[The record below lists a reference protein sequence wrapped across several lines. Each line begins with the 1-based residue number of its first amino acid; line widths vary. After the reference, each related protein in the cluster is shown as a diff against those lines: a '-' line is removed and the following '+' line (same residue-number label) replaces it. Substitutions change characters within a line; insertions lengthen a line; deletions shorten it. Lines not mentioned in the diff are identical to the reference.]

1 MGSYFLADR
10 MTPLSFRFSIDRG
23 GTFTD
28 VYAEVPGEPGFQV
41 VKLLSED
48 PQNYPDA
55 PREGIRRILES
66 VTGQSFPKASFSAEN
81 IEWIRMGTTV
91 ATNALLERKG
101 ARTLLITTKGFRDLL
116 QIGNQSRP
124 KIFDLEIRKLDLLYE
139 KVIEVDERVRIFK
152 DSWDR
157 KLVSEDRDQVS
168 GFDIVEGT
176 TGEKFEVLAK
186 PDLDTVHQQLAAVF
200 KQGVRAVAV
209 VFLHAYAFP
218 EHELQ
223 IGEIA
228 REIGFEQISL
238 SHQVMPMVKMVARG
252 DTTTVDAYLT
262 PHIRNYLSSFRSGF
276 SDNLENSQLLFMQS
290 DGGLIDSG
298 NFKGS
303 NAILSGPAGGVVG
316 YAMTTSIS
324 KQKTEIKNSSQAPA
338 STGKQL
344 PVIGFDMGGTSTDVS
359 RYGDD
364 YELVHETETAGVRIQ
379 APQMHIKTV
388 AAGGGSRLFFRNGL
402 FEVGPESAGAH
413 PGPVCYRKGGHLA
426 VTDANLVLGRLH
438 PKYFPKI
445 FGPNENEALD
455 VEASRAVFEK
465 LTAEINDYSKKRQL
479 PAEMTLEEVALGFLR
494 VANEVMVRPIREI
507 SVMRGYD
514 IKEHALACFGGAGGQ
529 HACAIAREL
538 GISKIFIHRFAG
550 ILSAYGMGLADI
562 VVEKQEP
569 SAQAL
574 PESKQNNALKNLLIN
589 LDTLAQ
595 DAKKE
600 LINQGHKAE
609 QIEIKP
615 YLNLRYQ
622 GTDTALMIPEPE
634 SMLKYEL
641 GITNCG
647 LGIFESSPELQ
658 SNVEQLPDYADAF
671 RETYRREFG
680 FDLTGREIIVDDL
693 RVRAVAKSPGLQK
706 FPLAQKSK
714 TPKVEGQTRCYF
726 MAESSDVCGW
736 HETPIYHLEKLG
748 AGQRLQGP
756 AIVIE
761 DTSTILVEPG
771 CYAKITELG
780 DVVLTVETKTYR
792 EIGTQADPVQ
802 ISIFGNLFMSIAEQ
816 MGRTLQRTAISTNIK
831 ERLDFSCAIFDE
843 TGGLVANA
851 PHQPVH
857 LGAMSEAVRQQ
868 VKLQGKNLRE
878 GDVLLTN
885 HPIAGGSHLP
895 DITIITPVWAEKS
908 SAKKEK
914 PIFYIASRGHHADIG
929 GISPGSMPPFSRKLE
944 EEGACIKTFKLV
956 EKGIFNEDGITDLLQ
971 APSKIKRD
979 PGETEI
985 SGTRLLS
992 DNLSDLK
999 AQVAANQRGID
1010 LLLEMVQYYSLEVV
1024 QAYMH
1029 HIQTNAEEA
1038 VRKMLKNL
1046 SESKGLAEPEVP
1058 VQRYTAE
1065 AKDYLDDGSEIVLH
1079 LTIDRRIGS
1088 AIFDFSG
1095 TGPELWGNLNA
1106 PRAVTNSAILYCLRC
1121 LIGQEIPL
1129 NQGCLNPIEV
1139 IIEEGSLLAPSENAA
1154 VVGGNVLTSQRIT
1167 DVILKAFRAC
1177 AASQGCMN
1185 NFTFGNENF
1194 GYYETIGG
1202 GAGAGPDWHGQSG
1215 VHTHMTNTRITDP
1228 EILERRY
1235 PVMLREF
1242 SIRKNSGGSGKFR
1255 GGDGLVREV
1264 EFLEPLN
1271 TAILSER
1278 RVHQPYGL
1286 SGGKSGKSGLNL
1298 FIRKD
1303 GTMLHLGGKNEI
1315 RAEPGERIRI
1325 ETPGGGG
1332 YGKVNS

>member
-1 MGSYFLADR
+1 MVSS
-10 MTPLSFRFSIDRG
+10 SFRFSIDRG

-28 VYAEVPGEPGFQV
+28 VYAEVPGESGFRV

-55 PREGIRRILES
+55 PREGIRRILEA
-66 VTGQSFPKASFSAEN
+66 VTGETFPKESFNADK

-101 ARTLLITTKGFRDLL
+101 AKTTLVTTKGFRDLL

-124 KIFDLEIRKLDLLYE
+124 KIFDLEISKLDLLYDE
-139 KVIEVDERVRIFK
+139 VVEVDERVRIV
-152 DSWDR
+152 R
-157 KLVSEDRDQVS
+157 EDEKSSHNS
-168 GFDIVEGT
+168 GLEIVEGT
-176 TGEKFEVLAK
+176 TGEKFAVLAK
-186 PDLDTVHQQLAAVF
+186 PDLAVVRQELNAVF
-200 KQGVRAVAV
+200 EKGIRAVAV

-218 EHELQ
+218 EHERQ
-223 IGEIA
+223 IGVIA

-238 SHQVMPMVKMVARG
+238 SHEVMPMVKMVARG

-262 PHIRNYLSSFRSGF
+262 PHIRNYLQSFRSGF
-276 SDNLENSQLLFMQS
+276 SDNLEKTQLLFMQS
-290 DGGLIDSG
+290 DGGLADSEK
-298 NFKGS
+298 FKGS

-316 YAMTTSIS
+316 YAVTTDLG
-324 KQKTEIKNSSQAPA
+324 Q
-338 STGKQL
+338 

-413 PGPVCYRKGGHLA
+413 PGPVCYRKEGYLA

-438 PKYFPKI
+438 PQYFPKI

-455 VEASRAVFEK
+455 LDASRNAFEK
-465 LTAEINDYSKKRQL
+465 ITAEINEYSKEREL
-479 PAEMTLEEVALGFLR
+479 TEMSLEEVALGFLR

-507 SVMRGYD
+507 SVMRGFD

-529 HACAIAREL
+529 HACSIAREL
-538 GISKIFIHRFAG
+538 GISKIFIHRFSG

-569 SAQAL
+569 SAHVL
-574 PESKQNNALKNLLIN
+574 PENKENDIFKNLLKNLEKLSSDAKTE
-589 LDTLAQ
+589 LLAQ
-595 DAKKE
+595 
-600 LINQGHKAE
+600 GYKAE
-609 QIEIKP
+609 QIEIKR

-622 GTDTALMIPEPE
+622 GTDTALMISEPDE
-634 SMLKYEL
+634 VSNYDTGNTNCEL
-641 GITNCG
+641 GIS
-647 LGIFESSPELQ
+647 ESSSELQ
-658 SNVEQLPDYADAF
+658 KNTTKFPDYVSAF
-671 RETYRREFG
+671 RQTYLREFG

-706 FPLAQKSK
+706 YPLAKK
-714 TPKVEGQTRCYF
+714 DGTPGAVEQTKCYF
-726 MAESSDVCGW
+726 MSESSGCGAW
-736 HETPIYHLEKLG
+736 QETPIYRLENLG
-748 AGQRLQGP
+748 AGQQLRGP
-756 AIVIE
+756 VIVMQN
-761 DTSTILVEPG
+761 TSTILVEPG
-771 CYAKITELG
+771 CSAEITEYG
-780 DVVLTVETKTYR
+780 DVVLSVETRTFR

-802 ISIFGNLFMSIAEQ
+802 VSIFGNLFMSIAEQ

-831 ERLDFSCAIFDE
+831 ERHDFSCAIFDE

-868 VKLQGKNLRE
+868 VKLQGKTLKV

-895 DITIITPVWAEKS
+895 DITVVTPVWQNGEA
-908 SAKKEK
+908 
-914 PIFYIASRGHHADIG
+914 IFYIASRGHHADIG
-929 GISPGSMPPFSRKLE
+929 GISPGSMPPFSRTLK

-956 EKGIFNEDGITDLLQ
+956 ENGIFNEAGITELLL
-971 APSKIKRD
+971 APGKITRK
-979 PGETEI
+979 PGEPAI

-999 AQVAANQRGID
+999 AQVAANQRGVD
-1010 LLLEMVQYYSLEVV
+1010 LLLEMVEHYSLEVV

-1038 VRKMLKNL
+1038 VRSMLKAL
-1046 SESKGLAEPEVP
+1046 SVREGLAEVDT
-1058 VQRYTAE
+1058 VKAN
-1065 AKDYLDDGSEIVLH
+1065 DFLDDGSEIVLL
-1079 LTIDRRIGS
+1079 LTIDHREGS
-1088 AIFDFSG
+1088 AIFDFTG

-1106 PRAVTNSAILYCLRC
+1106 PRAVTHSAILYSLRC
-1121 LIGQEIPL
+1121 LIDQEIPL
-1129 NQGCLNPIEV
+1129 NQGCLNPIQV
-1139 IIEEGSLLAPSENAA
+1139 IIEDGSLLAPSENAA

-1194 GYYETIGG
+1194 GYYETMGG
-1202 GAGAGPDWHGQSG
+1202 GAGAGPHWHGQSG

-1242 SIRKNSGGSGKFR
+1242 SVRKNSGGSGKFI

-1271 TAILSER
+1271 AAILSER

-1286 SGGKSGKSGLNL
+1286 NSGEPGKSGLNL
-1298 FIRKD
+1298 FFRND
-1303 GTMLHLGGKNEI
+1303 GTILFLGGKNEI
-1315 RAEPGERIRI
+1315 QAETGDRIRI

-1332 YGKVNS
+1332 YGKLDSF

>member
-1 MGSYFLADR
+1 MASS
-10 MTPLSFRFSIDRG
+10 SFRFSIDRG

-28 VYAEVPGEPGFQV
+28 VYAEVPGESGFRV

-55 PREGIRRILES
+55 PREGMRRILEA
-66 VTGQSFPKASFSAEN
+66 VTGETFPKESFNADK

-101 ARTLLITTKGFRDLL
+101 AKTTLVTTKGFRDLL

-124 KIFDLEIRKLDLLYE
+124 KIFDLEISKLDLLYE
-139 KVIEVDERVRIFK
+139 EVVEVDERVRIV
-152 DSWDR
+152 R
-157 KLVSEDRDQVS
+157 EDEKSSHNS
-168 GFDIVEGT
+168 GLEIVEGT
-176 TGEKFEVLAK
+176 TGEKFAVLAK
-186 PDLDTVHQQLAAVF
+186 PDLAVVRQELNAVF
-200 KQGVRAVAV
+200 EKGIRAVAV

-218 EHELQ
+218 EHERQ
-223 IGEIA
+223 IGVIA

-238 SHQVMPMVKMVARG
+238 SHEVMPMVKMVARG

-262 PHIRNYLSSFRSGF
+262 PHIRNYLQSFRSGF
-276 SDNLENSQLLFMQS
+276 SDNLKKTQLLFMQS
-290 DGGLIDSG
+290 DGGLTDSG
-298 NFKGS
+298 KFKGS

-316 YAMTTSIS
+316 YAVTTDLG
-324 KQKTEIKNSSQAPA
+324 Q
-338 STGKQL
+338 

-413 PGPVCYRKGGHLA
+413 PGPVCYRKEGYLA

-438 PKYFPKI
+438 PQYFPKI

-455 VEASRAVFEK
+455 LDASRNAFEK
-465 LTAEINDYSKKRQL
+465 ITAEINEYSKEREL
-479 PAEMTLEEVALGFLR
+479 PEMSLEEVALGFLR

-507 SVMRGYD
+507 SVMRGFD

-529 HACAIAREL
+529 HACSIAREL
-538 GISKIFIHRFAG
+538 GISKIFIHRFSG

-569 SAQAL
+569 SAHVL
-574 PESKQNNALKNLLIN
+574 PENKENDVFKNLLKNLKKLSSDAKTE
-589 LDTLAQ
+589 LLAQ
-595 DAKKE
+595 
-600 LINQGHKAE
+600 GYKAE
-609 QIEIKP
+609 QIEIKR

-622 GTDTALMIPEPE
+622 GTDTALMISEPDE
-634 SMLKYEL
+634 VLNYDTGNTNCEL
-641 GITNCG
+641 GIS
-647 LGIFESSPELQ
+647 ESSSELQ
-658 SNVEQLPDYADAF
+658 KNTTKFPDYVSAF
-671 RETYRREFG
+671 RQTYLREFG

-706 FPLAQKSK
+706 YPLAKK
-714 TPKVEGQTRCYF
+714 DGTPGALEQTKCYF
-726 MAESSDVCGW
+726 MSESSGCGAW
-736 HETPIYHLEKLG
+736 QETPIYRLENLG
-748 AGQRLQGP
+748 AGQQLRGP
-756 AIVIE
+756 VIVMQN
-761 DTSTILVEPG
+761 TSTILVEPG
-771 CYAKITELG
+771 CSAEITEYG
-780 DVVLTVETKTYR
+780 DVVLSVETRTFR

-802 ISIFGNLFMSIAEQ
+802 VSIFGNLFMSIAEQ

-831 ERLDFSCAIFDE
+831 ERHDFSCAIFDE

-868 VKLQGKNLRE
+868 VKLQGKTLKV

-895 DITIITPVWAEKS
+895 DITVVTPVWQNGEA
-908 SAKKEK
+908 
-914 PIFYIASRGHHADIG
+914 IFYIASRGHHADIG
-929 GISPGSMPPFSRKLE
+929 GISPGSMPPFSRTLK

-956 EKGIFNEDGITDLLQ
+956 ENGIFNEAGITELLL
-971 APSKIKRD
+971 APGKIIRK
-979 PGETEI
+979 PGEPAI

-999 AQVAANQRGID
+999 AQVAANQRGVD
-1010 LLLEMVQYYSLEVV
+1010 LLLEMVEHYSLEVV

-1038 VRKMLKNL
+1038 VRSMLKAL
-1046 SESKGLAEPEVP
+1046 SVREGLAEVDT
-1058 VQRYTAE
+1058 VKAN
-1065 AKDYLDDGSEIVLH
+1065 DFLDDGSEIVLL
-1079 LTIDRRIGS
+1079 LTIDHREGS

-1095 TGPELWGNLNA
+1095 TGPEIWGNLNA
-1106 PRAVTNSAILYCLRC
+1106 PRAVTHSAILYSLRC
-1121 LIGQEIPL
+1121 LIDQEIPL
-1129 NQGCLNPIEV
+1129 NQGCLNPIQV
-1139 IIEEGSLLAPSENAA
+1139 IIEDGSLLAPSENAA

-1194 GYYETIGG
+1194 GYYETMGG
-1202 GAGAGPDWHGQSG
+1202 GAGAGPHWHGQSG

-1242 SIRKNSGGSGKFR
+1242 SVRKNSGGSGKFI

-1271 TAILSER
+1271 AAILSER

-1286 SGGKSGKSGLNL
+1286 NSGEPGKSGLNL
-1298 FIRKD
+1298 FFRND
-1303 GTMLHLGGKNEI
+1303 GTILFLGGKNEI
-1315 RAEPGERIRI
+1315 HAETGDRIRI

-1332 YGKVNS
+1332 YGKLDSF

>member
-1 MGSYFLADR
+1 MASS
-10 MTPLSFRFSIDRG
+10 SFRFSIDRG

-28 VYAEVPGEPGFQV
+28 VYAEVPGESGFRV

-55 PREGIRRILES
+55 PREGMRRILEA
-66 VTGQSFPKASFSAEN
+66 VTGETFPKESFNADK

-101 ARTLLITTKGFRDLL
+101 AKTTLVTTKGFRDLL

-124 KIFDLEIRKLDLLYE
+124 KIFDLEISKLDLLYE
-139 KVIEVDERVRIFK
+139 EVVEVDERVRIV
-152 DSWDR
+152 R
-157 KLVSEDRDQVS
+157 EDEKSSHNS
-168 GFDIVEGT
+168 GLEIVEGT
-176 TGEKFEVLAK
+176 TGEKFAVLAK
-186 PDLDTVHQQLAAVF
+186 PDLAVVRQELNAVF
-200 KQGVRAVAV
+200 EKGIRAVAV

-218 EHELQ
+218 EHERQ
-223 IGEIA
+223 IGVIA

-238 SHQVMPMVKMVARG
+238 SHEVMPMVKMVARG

-262 PHIRNYLSSFRSGF
+262 PHIRNYLQSFRSGF
-276 SDNLENSQLLFMQS
+276 SDNLEKTQLLFMQS
-290 DGGLIDSG
+290 DGGLTDSG
-298 NFKGS
+298 KFKGS

-316 YAMTTSIS
+316 YAVTTDLG
-324 KQKTEIKNSSQAPA
+324 Q
-338 STGKQL
+338 

-413 PGPVCYRKGGHLA
+413 PGPVCYRKEGYLA

-438 PKYFPKI
+438 PQYFPKI

-455 VEASRAVFEK
+455 LDASRNAFEK
-465 LTAEINDYSKKRQL
+465 ITAEINEYSKEREL
-479 PAEMTLEEVALGFLR
+479 PEMSLEEVALGFLR

-507 SVMRGYD
+507 SVMRGFD

-529 HACAIAREL
+529 HACSIAREL
-538 GISKIFIHRFAG
+538 GISKIFIHRFSG

-569 SAQAL
+569 SAHVL
-574 PESKQNNALKNLLIN
+574 PENKENDVFKNLLKNLEKLSSDAKTE
-589 LDTLAQ
+589 LLAQ
-595 DAKKE
+595 
-600 LINQGHKAE
+600 GYKAE
-609 QIEIKP
+609 QIEIKR

-622 GTDTALMIPEPE
+622 GTDTALMISEPDE
-634 SMLKYEL
+634 VSNYDTGNTNCEL
-641 GITNCG
+641 GIS
-647 LGIFESSPELQ
+647 ESSSELQ
-658 SNVEQLPDYADAF
+658 KNTTKFPDYVSAF
-671 RETYRREFG
+671 RQTYLREFG

-706 FPLAQKSK
+706 YPLAKK
-714 TPKVEGQTRCYF
+714 DGTPGALEQTKCYF
-726 MAESSDVCGW
+726 MSESSGCGAW
-736 HETPIYHLEKLG
+736 QETPIYRLENLG
-748 AGQRLQGP
+748 AGQQLRGP
-756 AIVIE
+756 VIVMQN
-761 DTSTILVEPG
+761 TSTILVEPG
-771 CYAKITELG
+771 CSAEITEYG
-780 DVVLTVETKTYR
+780 DVVLSVETRTFR

-802 ISIFGNLFMSIAEQ
+802 VSIFGNLFMSIAEQ

-831 ERLDFSCAIFDE
+831 ERHDFSCAIFDE

-868 VKLQGKNLRE
+868 VKLQGKTLKV

-895 DITIITPVWAEKS
+895 DITVVTPVWQNGEA
-908 SAKKEK
+908 
-914 PIFYIASRGHHADIG
+914 IFYIASRGHHADIG
-929 GISPGSMPPFSRKLE
+929 GISPGSMPPFSRTLK

-956 EKGIFNEDGITDLLQ
+956 ENGIFNEAGITELLL
-971 APSKIKRD
+971 APGKITRK
-979 PGETEI
+979 PGEPAI

-999 AQVAANQRGID
+999 AQVAANQRGVD
-1010 LLLEMVQYYSLEVV
+1010 LLLEMVEHYSLEVV

-1038 VRKMLKNL
+1038 VRSMLKAL
-1046 SESKGLAEPEVP
+1046 SVREGLAEVDT
-1058 VQRYTAE
+1058 VKAN
-1065 AKDYLDDGSEIVLH
+1065 DFLDDGSEIVLL
-1079 LTIDRRIGS
+1079 LTIDHREGS

-1095 TGPELWGNLNA
+1095 TGPEIWGNLNA
-1106 PRAVTNSAILYCLRC
+1106 PRAVTHSAILYSLRC
-1121 LIGQEIPL
+1121 LIDQEIPL
-1129 NQGCLNPIEV
+1129 NQGCLNPIQV
-1139 IIEEGSLLAPSENAA
+1139 IIEDGSLLAPSENAA

-1194 GYYETIGG
+1194 GYYETMGG
-1202 GAGAGPDWHGQSG
+1202 GAGAGPHWHGQSG

-1242 SIRKNSGGSGKFR
+1242 SVRKNSGGSGKFI

-1271 TAILSER
+1271 AAILSER

-1286 SGGKSGKSGLNL
+1286 NCGEPGKSGLNL
-1298 FIRKD
+1298 FFRND
-1303 GTMLHLGGKNEI
+1303 GTILFLGGKNEI
-1315 RAEPGERIRI
+1315 HAETGDRIRI

-1332 YGKVNS
+1332 YGKLDSF

>member
-1 MGSYFLADR
+1 MVSS
-10 MTPLSFRFSIDRG
+10 SFRFSIDRG

-28 VYAEVPGEPGFQV
+28 VYAEVPGESGFRV

-55 PREGIRRILES
+55 PREGIRRILEA
-66 VTGQSFPKASFSAEN
+66 VTGETFPKESFNADK

-101 ARTLLITTKGFRDLL
+101 AKTTLVTTKGFRDLL

-124 KIFDLEIRKLDLLYE
+124 KIFDLEISKLDLLYE
-139 KVIEVDERVRIFK
+139 EVVEVDERVRIVREDEK
-152 DSWDR
+152 SSHDSG
-157 KLVSEDRDQVS
+157 LE
-168 GFDIVEGT
+168 ILEGT
-176 TGEKFEVLAK
+176 TGEKFAVLAK
-186 PDLDTVHQQLAAVF
+186 PDLAVVRQELNAVF
-200 KQGVRAVAV
+200 EKGIRAVAV

-218 EHELQ
+218 EHERQ
-223 IGEIA
+223 IGVIA

-238 SHQVMPMVKMVARG
+238 SHEVMPMVKMVARG

-262 PHIRNYLSSFRSGF
+262 PHIRNYLQSFRSGF
-276 SDNLENSQLLFMQS
+276 SDNLEKTQLLFMQS
-290 DGGLIDSG
+290 DGGLTDSG
-298 NFKGS
+298 KFKGS

-316 YAMTTSIS
+316 YAVTTDLG
-324 KQKTEIKNSSQAPA
+324 Q
-338 STGKQL
+338 

-413 PGPVCYRKGGHLA
+413 PGPVCYRKEGYLA

-438 PKYFPKI
+438 PQYFPKI

-455 VEASRAVFEK
+455 LDASRNAFEK
-465 LTAEINDYSKKRQL
+465 ITAEINEYSKEREL
-479 PAEMTLEEVALGFLR
+479 PEMSLEEVALGFLR

-507 SVMRGYD
+507 SVMRGFD

-529 HACAIAREL
+529 HACSIAREL
-538 GISKIFIHRFAG
+538 GISKIFIHRFSG

-569 SAQAL
+569 SALVL
-574 PESKQNNALKNLLIN
+574 PENKENDVFKNLLKNLEKLSSDAKTE
-589 LDTLAQ
+589 LLAQ
-595 DAKKE
+595 
-600 LINQGHKAE
+600 GYKAE
-609 QIEIKP
+609 QIEIKR

-622 GTDTALMIPEPE
+622 GTDTALMISEPDKV
-634 SMLKYEL
+634 SNYDTGNTNCEL
-641 GITNCG
+641 GIS
-647 LGIFESSPELQ
+647 ESSSELQ
-658 SNVEQLPDYADAF
+658 KNTAKFPDYVSAF
-671 RETYRREFG
+671 RQTYLREFG

-706 FPLAQKSK
+706 YPLAKK
-714 TPKVEGQTRCYF
+714 DGTPGAVEQTKCYF
-726 MAESSDVCGW
+726 MSESSGCGAW
-736 HETPIYHLEKLG
+736 QETPIYRLENLG
-748 AGQRLQGP
+748 AGQQLRGP
-756 AIVIE
+756 VIVMQN
-761 DTSTILVEPG
+761 TSTILVEPG
-771 CYAKITELG
+771 CSAEVTEYG
-780 DVVLTVETKTYR
+780 DVVLSVETRTFR

-802 ISIFGNLFMSIAEQ
+802 VSIFGNLFMSIAEQ

-831 ERLDFSCAIFDE
+831 ERHDFSCAIFDE

-868 VKLQGKNLRE
+868 VKLQGETLKV

-895 DITIITPVWAEKS
+895 DITVVTPVWQNGEA
-908 SAKKEK
+908 
-914 PIFYIASRGHHADIG
+914 IFYIASRGHHADIG
-929 GISPGSMPPFSRKLE
+929 GISPGSMPPFSRTLK

-956 EKGIFNEDGITDLLQ
+956 ENGIFNEAGITELLL
-971 APSKIKRD
+971 APGKITRK
-979 PGETEI
+979 PGEPAI

-999 AQVAANQRGID
+999 AQVAANQRGVD
-1010 LLLEMVQYYSLEVV
+1010 LLLEMVEHYSLEVV

-1038 VRKMLKNL
+1038 VRSMLKAL
-1046 SESKGLAEPEVP
+1046 SVREGLAEVDT
-1058 VQRYTAE
+1058 VKAN
-1065 AKDYLDDGSEIVLH
+1065 DFLDDGSEIVLL
-1079 LTIDRRIGS
+1079 LTIDHRDGS

-1095 TGPELWGNLNA
+1095 TGPEIWGNLNA
-1106 PRAVTNSAILYCLRC
+1106 PRAVTHSAILYSLRC
-1121 LIGQEIPL
+1121 LIDQEIPL
-1129 NQGCLNPIEV
+1129 NQGCLNPIQV
-1139 IIEEGSLLAPSENAA
+1139 IIEDGSLLAPSENAA

-1194 GYYETIGG
+1194 GYYETMGG
-1202 GAGAGPDWHGQSG
+1202 GAGAGPHWHGQSG

-1242 SIRKNSGGSGKFR
+1242 SVRKNSGGSGKFI

-1264 EFLEPLN
+1264 EFLEELN
-1271 TAILSER
+1271 AAILSER
-1278 RVHQPYGL
+1278 RVHQPYGQN
-1286 SGGKSGKSGLNL
+1286 GGEPGKSGLNL
-1298 FIRKD
+1298 FFRKD
-1303 GTMLHLGGKNEI
+1303 GTILFLGGKNEI
-1315 RAEPGERIRI
+1315 HAETGDRIRI

-1332 YGKVNS
+1332 YGRPDSF

>member
-1 MGSYFLADR
+1 MVS
-10 MTPLSFRFSIDRG
+10 TSFRFSIDRG

-28 VYAEVPGEPGFQV
+28 VYAEVPGESGFRV

-55 PREGIRRILES
+55 PREGIRRILEE
-66 VTGQSFPKASFSAEN
+66 VTGKTFPKESFNADK

-101 ARTLLITTKGFRDLL
+101 AKTTLVTTKGFRDLL

-124 KIFDLEIRKLDLLYE
+124 KIFDLEISKLDLLYE
-139 KVIEVDERVRIFK
+139 EVVEVDERVRFVREDEK
-152 DSWDR
+152 SSHDSG
-157 KLVSEDRDQVS
+157 LE
-168 GFDIVEGT
+168 IVEGT
-176 TGEKFEVLAK
+176 TGEKFAVLAK
-186 PDLDTVHQQLAAVF
+186 PDLAVVRQELNAVF
-200 KQGVRAVAV
+200 EKGIRAVAV

-218 EHELQ
+218 EHERQ
-223 IGEIA
+223 IGVIA

-238 SHQVMPMVKMVARG
+238 SHEVMPMVKMVARG

-262 PHIRNYLSSFRSGF
+262 PHIRNYLQSFRSGF
-276 SDNLENSQLLFMQS
+276 SDNLEKTQLLFMQS
-290 DGGLIDSG
+290 DGGLTDSG
-298 NFKGS
+298 KFKGS

-316 YAMTTSIS
+316 YAVTTDLG
-324 KQKTEIKNSSQAPA
+324 Q
-338 STGKQL
+338 

-413 PGPVCYRKGGHLA
+413 PGPVCYRKEGYLA

-438 PKYFPKI
+438 PQYFPKI

-455 VEASRAVFEK
+455 LDASRNAFEK
-465 LTAEINDYSKKRQL
+465 ITAEINEYSKEREL
-479 PAEMTLEEVALGFLR
+479 PEMSLEEVALGFLR

-507 SVMRGYD
+507 SVMRGFD

-529 HACAIAREL
+529 HACSIAREL
-538 GISKIFIHRFAG
+538 GISKIFIHRFSG

-569 SAQAL
+569 SAHVL
-574 PESKQNNALKNLLIN
+574 PENKENDVFKNLLKNLEKLSSDAKTE
-589 LDTLAQ
+589 LLAQ
-595 DAKKE
+595 
-600 LINQGHKAE
+600 GYKAE
-609 QIEIKP
+609 QIEIKR

-622 GTDTALMIPEPE
+622 GTDTALMISEPDE
-634 SMLKYEL
+634 VSNYDTGNTNCEL
-641 GITNCG
+641 GIS
-647 LGIFESSPELQ
+647 ESSSELQ
-658 SNVEQLPDYADAF
+658 KNTTKFPDYVSAF
-671 RETYRREFG
+671 RQTYLREFG

-706 FPLAQKSK
+706 YPLAKK
-714 TPKVEGQTRCYF
+714 DVTPGAVEQTKCYF
-726 MAESSDVCGW
+726 MSESSGCGAW
-736 HETPIYHLEKLG
+736 QETPIYRLENLG
-748 AGQRLQGP
+748 AGQQLRGP
-756 AIVIE
+756 VIVMQN
-761 DTSTILVEPG
+761 TSTILVEPG
-771 CYAKITELG
+771 CSAEITEYG
-780 DVVLTVETKTYR
+780 DVVLSVETRTFR

-802 ISIFGNLFMSIAEQ
+802 VSIFGNLFMSIAEQ

-831 ERLDFSCAIFDE
+831 ERHDFSCAIFDE

-868 VKLQGKNLRE
+868 VKLQGRTLKV

-895 DITIITPVWAEKS
+895 DITVVTPVWQNGEA
-908 SAKKEK
+908 
-914 PIFYIASRGHHADIG
+914 IFYIASRGHHADIG
-929 GISPGSMPPFSRKLE
+929 GISPGSMPPFSRTLK

-956 EKGIFNEDGITDLLQ
+956 ENGIFNEAGITELLL
-971 APSKIKRD
+971 APGKITRK
-979 PGETEI
+979 PGESAI

-999 AQVAANQRGID
+999 AQVAANQRGVD
-1010 LLLEMVQYYSLEVV
+1010 LLLEMVEHYSLEVV

-1038 VRKMLKNL
+1038 VGSMLKAL
-1046 SESKGLAEPEVP
+1046 SVREGLAEVDT
-1058 VQRYTAE
+1058 VKAN
-1065 AKDYLDDGSEIVLH
+1065 DFLDDGSEIVLL
-1079 LTIDRRIGS
+1079 LTIDHRDGS

-1095 TGPELWGNLNA
+1095 TGPEIWGNLNA
-1106 PRAVTNSAILYCLRC
+1106 PRAVTHSAILYSLRC
-1121 LIGQEIPL
+1121 LIDQEIPL
-1129 NQGCLNPIEV
+1129 NQGCLNPIQV
-1139 IIEEGSLLAPSENAA
+1139 IIEDGSLLAPSENAA

-1194 GYYETIGG
+1194 GYYETMGG
-1202 GAGAGPDWHGQSG
+1202 GAGAGPHWHGQSG

-1242 SIRKNSGGSGKFR
+1242 SVRKNSGGSGKFI

-1271 TAILSER
+1271 AAILSER
-1278 RVHQPYGL
+1278 RVHKPYGL
-1286 SGGKSGKSGLNL
+1286 NGGEPGKSGLNL
-1298 FIRKD
+1298 FFRKD
-1303 GTMLHLGGKNEI
+1303 GTILFLGGKNEI
-1315 RAEPGERIRI
+1315 HAETGDRIRI

-1332 YGKVNS
+1332 YGRLDSF

>member
-1 MGSYFLADR
+1 MVSS
-10 MTPLSFRFSIDRG
+10 SFRFSIDRG

-28 VYAEVPGEPGFQV
+28 VYAEVPGESGFRV

-55 PREGIRRILES
+55 PREGMRRILEA
-66 VTGQSFPKASFSAEN
+66 VTGETFPKESFNADK

-101 ARTLLITTKGFRDLL
+101 AKTTLVTTKGFRDLL

-124 KIFDLEIRKLDLLYE
+124 KIFDLEISKLDLLYE
-139 KVIEVDERVRIFK
+139 EVVEVDERVRIV
-152 DSWDR
+152 R
-157 KLVSEDRDQVS
+157 EDEKSSHNS
-168 GFDIVEGT
+168 GLEIVEGT
-176 TGEKFEVLAK
+176 TGEKFAVLAK
-186 PDLDTVHQQLAAVF
+186 PDLAVVRQELNAVF
-200 KQGVRAVAV
+200 EKGIRAVAV

-218 EHELQ
+218 EHERQ
-223 IGEIA
+223 IGVIA

-238 SHQVMPMVKMVARG
+238 SHEVMPMVKMVARG

-262 PHIRNYLSSFRSGF
+262 PHIRNYLQSFCSGF
-276 SDNLENSQLLFMQS
+276 SDNLEKTQLLFMQS
-290 DGGLIDSG
+290 DGGLTDSG
-298 NFKGS
+298 KFKGS

-316 YAMTTSIS
+316 YAVTTDLG
-324 KQKTEIKNSSQAPA
+324 Q
-338 STGKQL
+338 

-413 PGPVCYRKGGHLA
+413 PGPVCYRKEGYLA

-438 PKYFPKI
+438 PQYFPKI

-455 VEASRAVFEK
+455 LDASRNAFEK
-465 LTAEINDYSKKRQL
+465 ITAEINEYSKEREL
-479 PAEMTLEEVALGFLR
+479 PEMSLEEVALGFLR

-507 SVMRGYD
+507 SVMRGFD

-529 HACAIAREL
+529 HACSIAREL
-538 GISKIFIHRFAG
+538 GISKIFIHRFSG

-569 SAQAL
+569 SAHVL
-574 PESKQNNALKNLLIN
+574 PENKENDVFKNLLKNLEKLSSDAKTE
-589 LDTLAQ
+589 LLAQ
-595 DAKKE
+595 
-600 LINQGHKAE
+600 GYKAE
-609 QIEIKP
+609 QIEIKR

-622 GTDTALMIPEPE
+622 GTDTALMISEPDE
-634 SMLKYEL
+634 VSNYDTGNTNCEL
-641 GITNCG
+641 GIS
-647 LGIFESSPELQ
+647 ESSSELQ
-658 SNVEQLPDYADAF
+658 KNTTKFPDYVSAF
-671 RETYRREFG
+671 RQTYLREFG

-706 FPLAQKSK
+706 YPLAKK
-714 TPKVEGQTRCYF
+714 DGTPGAVEQTKCYF
-726 MAESSDVCGW
+726 MSESSGCGAW
-736 HETPIYHLEKLG
+736 QETPIYRLENLG
-748 AGQRLQGP
+748 AGQQLRGP
-756 AIVIE
+756 VIVMQN
-761 DTSTILVEPG
+761 TSTILVEPG
-771 CYAKITELG
+771 CSAEITEYG
-780 DVVLTVETKTYR
+780 DVVLSVETRTFR

-802 ISIFGNLFMSIAEQ
+802 VSIFGNLFMSIAEQ

-831 ERLDFSCAIFDE
+831 ERHDFSCAIFDE

-868 VKLQGKNLRE
+868 VKLQGKTLKV

-895 DITIITPVWAEKS
+895 DITVVTPVWQNGEA
-908 SAKKEK
+908 
-914 PIFYIASRGHHADIG
+914 IFYIASRGHHADIG
-929 GISPGSMPPFSRKLE
+929 GISPGSMPPFSRTLK

-956 EKGIFNEDGITDLLQ
+956 ENGIFNEAGITELLL
-971 APSKIKRD
+971 APGKITRK
-979 PGETEI
+979 PGEPAI

-999 AQVAANQRGID
+999 AQVAANQRGVD
-1010 LLLEMVQYYSLEVV
+1010 LLLEMVEHYSLEVV

-1038 VRKMLKNL
+1038 VRSMLKAL
-1046 SESKGLAEPEVP
+1046 SVREGLAEVDT
-1058 VQRYTAE
+1058 VKAN
-1065 AKDYLDDGSEIVLH
+1065 DFLDDGSEIVLL
-1079 LTIDRRIGS
+1079 LTIDHREGS

-1095 TGPELWGNLNA
+1095 TGPEIWGNLNA
-1106 PRAVTNSAILYCLRC
+1106 PRAVTHSAILYSLRC
-1121 LIGQEIPL
+1121 LIDQEIPL
-1129 NQGCLNPIEV
+1129 NQGCLNPIQV
-1139 IIEEGSLLAPSENAA
+1139 IIEDGSLLAPSENAA

-1194 GYYETIGG
+1194 GYYETMGG
-1202 GAGAGPDWHGQSG
+1202 GAGAGPHWHGQSG

-1242 SIRKNSGGSGKFR
+1242 SVRKNSGGSGKFI

-1271 TAILSER
+1271 AAILSER

-1286 SGGKSGKSGLNL
+1286 NSGEPGKSGLNL
-1298 FIRKD
+1298 FFRKD
-1303 GTMLHLGGKNEI
+1303 GTILFLGGKNEI
-1315 RAEPGERIRI
+1315 HAETGDRIRI

-1332 YGKVNS
+1332 YGKLDSF

>member
-1 MGSYFLADR
+1 MASS
-10 MTPLSFRFSIDRG
+10 SFRFSIDRG

-28 VYAEVPGEPGFQV
+28 VYAEVPGESGFRV

-55 PREGIRRILES
+55 PREGMRRILEA
-66 VTGQSFPKASFSAEN
+66 VTGETFPKESFNADK

-101 ARTLLITTKGFRDLL
+101 AKTTLVTTKGFRDLL

-124 KIFDLEIRKLDLLYE
+124 KIFDLEISKLDLLYE
-139 KVIEVDERVRIFK
+139 EVVEVDERVRIV
-152 DSWDR
+152 R
-157 KLVSEDRDQVS
+157 EDEKSSHNS
-168 GFDIVEGT
+168 GLEIVEGT
-176 TGEKFEVLAK
+176 TGEKFAVLAK
-186 PDLDTVHQQLAAVF
+186 PDLAVVRQELNAVF
-200 KQGVRAVAV
+200 EKGIRAVAV

-218 EHELQ
+218 EHERQ
-223 IGEIA
+223 IGVIA

-238 SHQVMPMVKMVARG
+238 SHEVMPMVKMVARG

-262 PHIRNYLSSFRSGF
+262 PHIRNYLQSFRSGF
-276 SDNLENSQLLFMQS
+276 SDNLEKTQLLFMQS
-290 DGGLIDSG
+290 DGGLTDSG
-298 NFKGS
+298 KFKGS

-316 YAMTTSIS
+316 YAVTTDLG
-324 KQKTEIKNSSQAPA
+324 Q
-338 STGKQL
+338 

-413 PGPVCYRKGGHLA
+413 PGPVCYRKEGYLA

-438 PKYFPKI
+438 PQYFPKI

-455 VEASRAVFEK
+455 LDASRNAFEK
-465 LTAEINDYSKKRQL
+465 ITAEINEYSKEREL
-479 PAEMTLEEVALGFLR
+479 PEMSLEEVALGFLR

-507 SVMRGYD
+507 SVMRGFD

-529 HACAIAREL
+529 HACSIAREL
-538 GISKIFIHRFAG
+538 GISKIFIHRFSG

-569 SAQAL
+569 SAHVL
-574 PESKQNNALKNLLIN
+574 PENKENDVFKNLLKNLEKLSSDAKTE
-589 LDTLAQ
+589 LLAQ
-595 DAKKE
+595 
-600 LINQGHKAE
+600 GYKAE
-609 QIEIKP
+609 QIEIKR

-622 GTDTALMIPEPE
+622 GTDTALMISEPDE
-634 SMLKYEL
+634 VSNYDTGNTNCEL
-641 GITNCG
+641 GIS
-647 LGIFESSPELQ
+647 ESSSELQ
-658 SNVEQLPDYADAF
+658 KNTTKFPDYVSAF
-671 RETYRREFG
+671 RQTYLREFG

-706 FPLAQKSK
+706 YPLAKK
-714 TPKVEGQTRCYF
+714 DGTPGAVEQTKCYF
-726 MAESSDVCGW
+726 MSESSGCGAW
-736 HETPIYHLEKLG
+736 QETPIYRLENLG
-748 AGQRLQGP
+748 AGQQLRGP
-756 AIVIE
+756 VIVMQN
-761 DTSTILVEPG
+761 TSTILVEPG
-771 CYAKITELG
+771 CSAEITEYG
-780 DVVLTVETKTYR
+780 DVVLSVETRTFR

-802 ISIFGNLFMSIAEQ
+802 VSIFGNLFMSIAEQ

-831 ERLDFSCAIFDE
+831 ERHDFSCAIFDE

-868 VKLQGKNLRE
+868 VKLQGKTLKV

-895 DITIITPVWAEKS
+895 DITVVTPVWQNGEA
-908 SAKKEK
+908 
-914 PIFYIASRGHHADIG
+914 IFYIASRGHHADIG
-929 GISPGSMPPFSRKLE
+929 GISPGSMPPFSRTLK

-956 EKGIFNEDGITDLLQ
+956 ENGIFNEAGITELLL
-971 APSKIKRD
+971 APGKITRK
-979 PGETEI
+979 PGEPAI

-999 AQVAANQRGID
+999 AQVAANQRGVD
-1010 LLLEMVQYYSLEVV
+1010 LLLEMVEHYSLEVV

-1038 VRKMLKNL
+1038 VRSMLKAL
-1046 SESKGLAEPEVP
+1046 SVREGLAEVDT
-1058 VQRYTAE
+1058 VKAN
-1065 AKDYLDDGSEIVLH
+1065 DFLDDGSEIVLL
-1079 LTIDRRIGS
+1079 LTIDHREGS

-1095 TGPELWGNLNA
+1095 TGPEIWGNLNA
-1106 PRAVTNSAILYCLRC
+1106 PRAVTHSAILYSLRC
-1121 LIGQEIPL
+1121 LIDQEIPL
-1129 NQGCLNPIEV
+1129 NQGCLNPIQV
-1139 IIEEGSLLAPSENAA
+1139 IIEDGSLLAPSENAA

-1202 GAGAGPDWHGQSG
+1202 GAGAGPHWHGQSG

-1242 SIRKNSGGSGKFR
+1242 SVRKNSGGSGKFI

-1271 TAILSER
+1271 AAILSER

-1286 SGGKSGKSGLNL
+1286 NSGEPGKSGLNL
-1298 FIRKD
+1298 FFRKD
-1303 GTMLHLGGKNEI
+1303 GTILFLGGKNEI
-1315 RAEPGERIRI
+1315 HAETGDRIRI

-1332 YGKVNS
+1332 FGRLDSF

>member
-1 MGSYFLADR
+1 MASS
-10 MTPLSFRFSIDRG
+10 SFRFSIDRG

-28 VYAEVPGEPGFQV
+28 VYAEVPGESGFRV

-55 PREGIRRILES
+55 PREGIRRILEA
-66 VTGQSFPKASFSAEN
+66 VTGETFPKESFNADK

-101 ARTLLITTKGFRDLL
+101 AKTTLVTTKGFRDLL

-124 KIFDLEIRKLDLLYE
+124 KIFDLEISKLDLLYE
-139 KVIEVDERVRIFK
+139 EVVEVDERVRIV
-152 DSWDR
+152 R
-157 KLVSEDRDQVS
+157 EDEKSSHNS
-168 GFDIVEGT
+168 GLEIVEGT
-176 TGEKFEVLAK
+176 TGEKFAVLAK
-186 PDLDTVHQQLAAVF
+186 PDLAVVRQELNAVF
-200 KQGVRAVAV
+200 EKGIRAVAV

-218 EHELQ
+218 EHERQ
-223 IGEIA
+223 IGVIA

-238 SHQVMPMVKMVARG
+238 SHEVMPMVKMVARG

-262 PHIRNYLSSFRSGF
+262 PHIRNYLQSFRSGF
-276 SDNLENSQLLFMQS
+276 SDNLEKTQLLFMQS
-290 DGGLIDSG
+290 DGGLTDSG
-298 NFKGS
+298 KFKGS

-316 YAMTTSIS
+316 YAVTTDLG
-324 KQKTEIKNSSQAPA
+324 Q
-338 STGKQL
+338 

-413 PGPVCYRKGGHLA
+413 PGPVCYRKEGYLA

-438 PKYFPKI
+438 PQYFPKI

-455 VEASRAVFEK
+455 LDASRNAFEK
-465 LTAEINDYSKKRQL
+465 ITAEINEYSKEREL
-479 PAEMTLEEVALGFLR
+479 PEMSLEEVALGFLR

-507 SVMRGYD
+507 SVMRGFD

-529 HACAIAREL
+529 HACSIAREL
-538 GISKIFIHRFAG
+538 GISKIFIHRFSG

-569 SAQAL
+569 SALVL
-574 PESKQNNALKNLLIN
+574 PENKENDVFKNLLKNLEKLSSDAKTE
-589 LDTLAQ
+589 LLAQ
-595 DAKKE
+595 
-600 LINQGHKAE
+600 GYKAE
-609 QIEIKP
+609 QIEIKR

-622 GTDTALMIPEPE
+622 GTDTALMISEPDE
-634 SMLKYEL
+634 VSNYDTGNTNCEL
-641 GITNCG
+641 GIS
-647 LGIFESSPELQ
+647 ESSSELQ
-658 SNVEQLPDYADAF
+658 KNTTKFPDYVSAF
-671 RETYRREFG
+671 RQTYLREFG

-706 FPLAQKSK
+706 YPLAKK
-714 TPKVEGQTRCYF
+714 DGTPGAVEQTKCYF
-726 MAESSDVCGW
+726 MSESSGCGAW
-736 HETPIYHLEKLG
+736 QETPIYRLENLG
-748 AGQRLQGP
+748 AGQQLRGP
-756 AIVIE
+756 AIVMQN
-761 DTSTILVEPG
+761 TSTILVEPG
-771 CYAKITELG
+771 CSAEITEYG
-780 DVVLTVETKTYR
+780 DVVLSVETRTFR

-802 ISIFGNLFMSIAEQ
+802 VSIFGNLFMSIAEQ

-831 ERLDFSCAIFDE
+831 ERHDFSCAIFDE

-868 VKLQGKNLRE
+868 VKLQGKTLKV

-895 DITIITPVWAEKS
+895 DITVVTPVWQNGEA
-908 SAKKEK
+908 
-914 PIFYIASRGHHADIG
+914 IFYIASRGHHADIG
-929 GISPGSMPPFSRKLE
+929 GISPGSMPPFSRTLK

-956 EKGIFNEDGITDLLQ
+956 ENGIFNEAGITELLQ
-971 APSKIKRD
+971 APGKITRK
-979 PGETEI
+979 PGEPAI

-999 AQVAANQRGID
+999 AQVAANQRGVD
-1010 LLLEMVQYYSLEVV
+1010 LLLEMVEHYSLEVV

-1038 VRKMLKNL
+1038 VRSMLKAL
-1046 SESKGLAEPEVP
+1046 SVREGLAEVDT
-1058 VQRYTAE
+1058 VKAN
-1065 AKDYLDDGSEIVLH
+1065 DFLDDGSEIVLL
-1079 LTIDRRIGS
+1079 LTIDHREGS

-1095 TGPELWGNLNA
+1095 TGPEIWGNLNA
-1106 PRAVTNSAILYCLRC
+1106 PRAVTHSAILYSLRC
-1121 LIGQEIPL
+1121 LIDQEIPL
-1129 NQGCLNPIEV
+1129 NQGCLNPIQV
-1139 IIEEGSLLAPSENAA
+1139 IIEDGSLLAPSENAA

-1194 GYYETIGG
+1194 GYYETMGG
-1202 GAGAGPDWHGQSG
+1202 GAGAGPHWHGQSG

-1242 SIRKNSGGSGKFR
+1242 SVRKNSGGSGKFI

-1271 TAILSER
+1271 AAILSER

-1286 SGGKSGKSGLNL
+1286 NSGEPGKSGLNL
-1298 FIRKD
+1298 FFRND
-1303 GTMLHLGGKNEI
+1303 GTILFLGGKNEI
-1315 RAEPGERIRI
+1315 HAETGDRIRI

-1332 YGKVNS
+1332 YGKLDSF

>member
-1 MGSYFLADR
+1 MASS
-10 MTPLSFRFSIDRG
+10 SFRFSIDRG

-28 VYAEVPGEPGFQV
+28 VYAEVPGESGFRV

-55 PREGIRRILES
+55 PREGMRRILEA
-66 VTGQSFPKASFSAEN
+66 VTGETFPKESFNADK

-101 ARTLLITTKGFRDLL
+101 AKTTLVTTKGFRDLL

-124 KIFDLEIRKLDLLYE
+124 KIFDLEISKLDLLYE
-139 KVIEVDERVRIFK
+139 EVVEVDERVRIV
-152 DSWDR
+152 R
-157 KLVSEDRDQVS
+157 EDEKSSHNS
-168 GFDIVEGT
+168 GLEIVEGT
-176 TGEKFEVLAK
+176 TGEKFAVLAK
-186 PDLDTVHQQLAAVF
+186 PDLAVVRQELNAVF
-200 KQGVRAVAV
+200 EKGIRAVAV

-218 EHELQ
+218 EHERQ
-223 IGEIA
+223 IGVIA

-238 SHQVMPMVKMVARG
+238 SHEVMPMVKMVARG

-262 PHIRNYLSSFRSGF
+262 PHIRNYLQSFRSGF
-276 SDNLENSQLLFMQS
+276 SDNLEKTQLLFMQS
-290 DGGLIDSG
+290 DGGLTDSG
-298 NFKGS
+298 KFKGS

-316 YAMTTSIS
+316 YAVTTDLG
-324 KQKTEIKNSSQAPA
+324 Q
-338 STGKQL
+338 

-413 PGPVCYRKGGHLA
+413 PGPVCYRKEGYLA

-438 PKYFPKI
+438 PQYFPKI

-455 VEASRAVFEK
+455 LDASRNAFEK
-465 LTAEINDYSKKRQL
+465 ITAEINEYSKEREL
-479 PAEMTLEEVALGFLR
+479 PEMSLEEVALGFLR

-507 SVMRGYD
+507 SVMRGFD

-529 HACAIAREL
+529 HACSIAREL
-538 GISKIFIHRFAG
+538 GISKIFIHRFSG

-569 SAQAL
+569 SALVL
-574 PESKQNNALKNLLIN
+574 PENKENDVFKNLLKNLEKLSSDAKTE
-589 LDTLAQ
+589 LLAQ
-595 DAKKE
+595 
-600 LINQGHKAE
+600 GYKAE
-609 QIEIKP
+609 QIEIKR

-622 GTDTALMIPEPE
+622 GTDTALMISEPDE
-634 SMLKYEL
+634 VSNYDTGNTNCEL
-641 GITNCG
+641 GIS
-647 LGIFESSPELQ
+647 ESSSELQ
-658 SNVEQLPDYADAF
+658 KNTTKFPDYVSAF
-671 RETYRREFG
+671 RQTYLREFG

-706 FPLAQKSK
+706 YPLAKK
-714 TPKVEGQTRCYF
+714 DGTPGAVEQTKCYF
-726 MAESSDVCGW
+726 MSESSGCGAW
-736 HETPIYHLEKLG
+736 QETPIYRLENLG
-748 AGQRLQGP
+748 AGQQLRGP
-756 AIVIE
+756 VIVMQN
-761 DTSTILVEPG
+761 TSTILVEPG
-771 CYAKITELG
+771 CSAEITEYG
-780 DVVLTVETKTYR
+780 DVVLSVETRTFR

-802 ISIFGNLFMSIAEQ
+802 VSIFGNLFMSIAEQ

-831 ERLDFSCAIFDE
+831 ERHDFSCAIFDE

-868 VKLQGKNLRE
+868 VKLQGKTLKV

-895 DITIITPVWAEKS
+895 DITVVTPVWQNGEA
-908 SAKKEK
+908 
-914 PIFYIASRGHHADIG
+914 IFYIASRGHHADIG
-929 GISPGSMPPFSRKLE
+929 GISPGSMPPFSRTLK

-956 EKGIFNEDGITDLLQ
+956 ENGIFNEAGITELLL
-971 APSKIKRD
+971 APGKITRK
-979 PGETEI
+979 PGEPAI

-999 AQVAANQRGID
+999 AQVAANQRGVD
-1010 LLLEMVQYYSLEVV
+1010 LLLEMVEHYSLEVV

-1038 VRKMLKNL
+1038 VRSMLKAL
-1046 SESKGLAEPEVP
+1046 SVREGLAEVDT
-1058 VQRYTAE
+1058 VKAN
-1065 AKDYLDDGSEIVLH
+1065 DFLDDGSEIVLL
-1079 LTIDRRIGS
+1079 LTIDHREGS

-1095 TGPELWGNLNA
+1095 TGPEIWGNLNA
-1106 PRAVTNSAILYCLRC
+1106 PRAVTHSAILYSLRC
-1121 LIGQEIPL
+1121 LIDQEIPL
-1129 NQGCLNPIEV
+1129 NQGCLNPIQV
-1139 IIEEGSLLAPSENAA
+1139 IIEDGSLLAPSENAA

-1194 GYYETIGG
+1194 GYYETMGG
-1202 GAGAGPDWHGQSG
+1202 GAGAGPHWHGQSG

-1242 SIRKNSGGSGKFR
+1242 SVRKNSGGSGKFI

-1271 TAILSER
+1271 AAILSER

-1286 SGGKSGKSGLNL
+1286 NSGEPGKSGLNL
-1298 FIRKD
+1298 FFRND
-1303 GTMLHLGGKNEI
+1303 GTILFLGGKNEI
-1315 RAEPGERIRI
+1315 HAETGDRIRI

-1332 YGKVNS
+1332 YGKLDSF

>member
-1 MGSYFLADR
+1 
-10 MTPLSFRFSIDRG
+10 MTAPSFRFSIDRG

-28 VYAEVPGEPGFQV
+28 VYAEVPGESGFRV

-66 VTGQSFPKASFSAEN
+66 VTGETFPKESFNAEK

-101 ARTLLITTKGFRDLL
+101 AKTALVTTKGFRDLL
-116 QIGNQSRP
+116 QIGNQSRA
-124 KIFDLEIRKLDLLYE
+124 KIFDLKIQKLDLLYE
-139 KVIEVDERVRIFK
+139 EVIEVNERVRIFK
-152 DSWDR
+152 NSGNSKLDSG
-157 KLVSEDRDQVS
+157 LE
-168 GFDIVEGT
+168 IVEGT
-176 TGEKFEVLAK
+176 TGEKFAVLAK
-186 PDLDTVHQQLAAVF
+186 PDLVVVRQELEAVF
-200 KQGVRAVAV
+200 EKGIRAVAV

-218 EHELQ
+218 EHERQ
-223 IGEIA
+223 IGVIA

-238 SHQVMPMVKMVARG
+238 SHEVMPMVKMVARG

-262 PHIRNYLSSFRSGF
+262 PHIRNYLESFRSGF
-276 SDNLENSQLLFMQS
+276 SDNLEKTQLLFMQS
-290 DGGLIDSG
+290 DGGLTDSG

-316 YAMTTSIS
+316 YAMTTDLG
-324 KQKTEIKNSSQAPA
+324 Q
-338 STGKQL
+338 

-413 PGPVCYRKGGHLA
+413 PGPVCYRKDGYLA

-438 PKYFPKI
+438 PEYFPKI
-445 FGPNENEALD
+445 FGTNENEALD
-455 VEASRAVFEK
+455 LEASRKSFEK
-465 LTAEINDYSKKRQL
+465 ITAEINVYSRERDL
-479 PAEMTLEEVALGFLR
+479 PELSKEEVALGFLR

-507 SVMRGYD
+507 SVMRGFD
-514 IKEHALACFGGAGGQ
+514 IKEHVLACFGGAGGQ
-529 HACAIAREL
+529 HACSIAREL
-538 GISKIFIHRFAG
+538 GLSKIFIHRFSG

-569 SAQAL
+569 SAL
-574 PESKQNNALKNLLIN
+574 VLTENKKDNGLKNLLKN
-589 LDTLAQ
+589 LENLAA
-595 DAKKE
+595 DAKTE
-600 LINQGHKAE
+600 LLDQGYKTE
-609 QIEIKP
+609 QIEIKR

-622 GTDTALMIPEPE
+622 GTDTALMIPEPD
-634 SMLKYEL
+634 SIANYET
-641 GITNCG
+641 GITNCE
-647 LGIFESSPELQ
+647 LGISDSSPELRK
-658 SNVEQLPDYADAF
+658 NAEKFPDYVGAF
-671 RETYRREFG
+671 RETYLREFG

-693 RVRAVAKSPGLQK
+693 RVRAVANSPGLQK
-706 FPLAQKSK
+706 YPLAKK
-714 TPKVEGQTRCYF
+714 DGTPEVVDQTKCYF
-726 MAESSDVCGW
+726 ISESSGSGSW
-736 HETPIYHLEKLG
+736 QETPIYRLENLG
-748 AGQRLQGP
+748 AGQHLQGP
-756 AIVIE
+756 AIVMQN
-761 DTSTILVEPG
+761 TSTILVEPG
-771 CYAKITELG
+771 CTAEITEYG
-780 DVVLTVETKTYR
+780 DVVLNVETKTFR

-802 ISIFGNLFMSIAEQ
+802 VSIFGNLFMSIAEQ

-831 ERLDFSCAIFDE
+831 ERHDFSCAIFDE
-843 TGGLVANA
+843 SGGLVANA

-868 VKLQGKNLRE
+868 VKLQGKMLKV

-895 DITIITPVWAEKS
+895 DITIVTPVWKDGKA
-908 SAKKEK
+908 
-914 PIFYIASRGHHADIG
+914 IFYIASRGHHADIG
-929 GISPGSMPPFSRKLE
+929 GISPGSMPPFSRELK

-956 EKGIFNEDGITDLLQ
+956 ENGIFNEAGITELLL
-971 APSKIKRD
+971 APGKIKRN
-979 PGETEI
+979 PGEPAI

-1010 LLLEMVQYYSLEVV
+1010 LLLEMVEHYSLEVV

-1038 VRKMLKNL
+1038 VRNMLKAL
-1046 SESKGLAEPEVP
+1046 SKREGLTEVDT
-1058 VQRYTAE
+1058 VE
-1065 AKDYLDDGSEIVLH
+1065 ANDFLDDGSEIVLR
-1079 LTIDRRIGS
+1079 LTIDRRDGS

-1106 PRAVTNSAILYCLRC
+1106 PRAVTHSAILYSLRC
-1121 LIGQEIPL
+1121 LIDQEIPL
-1129 NQGCLNPIEV
+1129 NQGCLNPIQV
-1139 IIEEGSLLAPSENAA
+1139 IIEDGSLLAPSENAA

-1194 GYYETIGG
+1194 GYYETMGG

-1235 PVMLREF
+1235 PVMLCEF
-1242 SIRKNSGGSGKFR
+1242 SIRKNSGGSGKFK
-1255 GGDGLVREV
+1255 GGDGLVREI

-1271 TAILSER
+1271 AAILSER
-1278 RVHQPYGL
+1278 RVHRPYGL
-1286 SGGKSGKSGLNL
+1286 NGGESGKCGRNL
-1298 FIRKD
+1298 FFRKD
-1303 GTMLHLGGKNEI
+1303 GSTLFLGGKNEI
-1315 RAEPGERIRI
+1315 RAEAGERIRI

-1332 YGKVNS
+1332 YGKVDS

>member
-1 MGSYFLADR
+1 MANS
-10 MTPLSFRFSIDRG
+10 SFRFSIDRG

-28 VYAEVPGEPGFQV
+28 VYAEVPGESGFRV

-55 PREGIRRILES
+55 PREGIRRILEA
-66 VTGQSFPKASFSAEN
+66 VTGETFPKDSFPADK

-101 ARTLLITTKGFRDLL
+101 AKTVLLTTKGFRDLL

-139 KVIEVDERVRIFK
+139 EVVEVDERVRIVRNDGK
-152 DSWDR
+152 NSLDSG
-157 KLVSEDRDQVS
+157 LE
-168 GFDIVEGT
+168 IVKGT
-176 TGEKFEVLAK
+176 TGEKFAVLAK
-186 PDLDTVHQQLAAVF
+186 PDLAV
-200 KQGVRAVAV
+200 VRQELETIFEKGIRALAV

-218 EHELQ
+218 EHERQ
-223 IGEIA
+223 IGQIA

-238 SHQVMPMVKMVARG
+238 SHEVMPMVKMVARG

-262 PHIRNYLSSFRSGF
+262 PHIRNYLQSFRSGF

-290 DGGLIDSG
+290 DGGLTDSA

-316 YAMTTSIS
+316 YSMTTDSG
-324 KQKTEIKNSSQAPA
+324 Q
-338 STGKQL
+338 

-359 RYGDD
+359 RYGKD

-413 PGPVCYRKGGHLA
+413 PGPICYRKDGYLA

-438 PKYFPKI
+438 PEYFPKI

-455 VEASRAVFEK
+455 LEASRKAFEK
-465 LTAEINDYSKKRQL
+465 ITAEINAYSKDRELQ
-479 PAEMTLEEVALGFLR
+479 EMSLEEVALGFLR

-538 GISKIFIHRFAG
+538 GISKIYIHRFAG

-569 SAQAL
+569 SVFVL
-574 PESKQNNALKNLLIN
+574 PENIEDEVFKKILNNLENLS
-589 LDTLAQ
+589 A
-595 DAKKE
+595 DAKTE
-600 LINQGHKAE
+600 LLSQGYKIE
-609 QIEIKP
+609 QIEIKR

-622 GTDTALMIPEPE
+622 GTDTALMIPEVD
-634 SMLKYEL
+634 SVLNYDT
-641 GITNCG
+641 GITNCE
-647 LGIFESSPELQ
+647 LGISESSPELQ
-658 SNVEQLPDYADAF
+658 INTVKIPEFVSTF

-680 FDLTGREIIVDDL
+680 FELTGREIIVDDL

-706 FPLAQKSK
+706 FTLAVNSK
-714 TPKVEGQTRCYF
+714 TPQAEDSTSCYF
-726 MAESSDVCGW
+726 LDGSSAKGGW
-736 HETPIYHLEKLG
+736 QKTPIYRLENLG
-748 AGQRLQGP
+748 AGQHLEGP
-756 AIVIE
+756 AIVMQN
-761 DTSTILVEPG
+761 TSTILLEPG
-771 CYAKITELG
+771 CSAEITAYG
-780 DVVLTVETKTYR
+780 DVALNVETKSFR

-802 ISIFGNLFMSIAEQ
+802 VSIFGNLFMSIAEQ

-857 LGAMSEAVRQQ
+857 LGAMSSAVRQQ
-868 VKLQGKNLRE
+868 IKLQGKALKE

-895 DITIITPVWAEKS
+895 DITVITPVWKNGKA
-908 SAKKEK
+908 
-914 PIFYIASRGHHADIG
+914 IFYIASRGHHADIG
-929 GISPGSMPPFSRKLE
+929 GISPGSMPPFSRTLK

-956 EKGIFNEDGITDLLQ
+956 ENGIFNEAGITELLQ
-971 APSKIKRD
+971 APGKIERKL
-979 PGETEI
+979 GEPAI

-999 AQVAANQRGID
+999 AQVAANQRGVD
-1010 LLLEMVQYYSLEVV
+1010 LLLELVEHFTLETAPGLPVV

-1038 VRKMLKNL
+1038 VRNMLKEL
-1046 SESKGLAEPEVP
+1046 SKREGLAEVDT
-1058 VQRYTAE
+1058 VE
-1065 AKDYLDDGSEIVLH
+1065 ANDFLDDGSEIVLR
-1079 LTIDRRIGS
+1079 LTIDRRDGS
-1088 AIFDFSG
+1088 AIFDFTG

-1106 PRAVTNSAILYCLRC
+1106 PRAVTHSAILYSLRC
-1121 LIGQEIPL
+1121 LIDQEIPL
-1129 NQGCLNPIEV
+1129 NQGCLNPIQV

-1185 NFTFGNENF
+1185 NFTFGSEKF

-1242 SIRKNSGGSGKFR
+1242 SIRKISGGSGKFC

-1264 EFLEPLN
+1264 EFLESLN
-1271 TAILSER
+1271 AAILSER
-1278 RVHQPYGL
+1278 RVHRPYGL
-1286 SGGKSGKSGLNL
+1286 NGGESGKSGCNL
-1298 FIRKD
+1298 FLRKN
-1303 GTMLHLGGKNEI
+1303 GTTLFLGGKNEI
-1315 RAEPGERIRI
+1315 RAEAGDRIRI

-1332 YGKVNS
+1332 YGKVDS

>member
-1 MGSYFLADR
+1 MVTS
-10 MTPLSFRFSIDRG
+10 SFRFSIDRG

-28 VYAEVPGEPGFQV
+28 VYAEVPGESGFRV

-55 PREGIRRILES
+55 PREGMRRILEA
-66 VTGQSFPKASFSAEN
+66 VTGETFPKESFNADK

-101 ARTLLITTKGFRDLL
+101 AKTTLVTTKGFRDLL

-124 KIFDLEIRKLDLLYE
+124 KIFDLEISKLDLLYE
-139 KVIEVDERVRIFK
+139 EVVEVDERVRIV
-152 DSWDR
+152 R
-157 KLVSEDRDQVS
+157 EDEKSSHNS
-168 GFDIVEGT
+168 GLEIVEGT
-176 TGEKFEVLAK
+176 TGEKFAVLAK
-186 PDLDTVHQQLAAVF
+186 PDLAVVRQELNAVF
-200 KQGVRAVAV
+200 EKGIRAVAV

-218 EHELQ
+218 EHERQ
-223 IGEIA
+223 IGVIA

-238 SHQVMPMVKMVARG
+238 SHEVMPMVKMVARG

-262 PHIRNYLSSFRSGF
+262 PHIRNYLQSFRSGF
-276 SDNLENSQLLFMQS
+276 SDNLKKTQLLFMQS
-290 DGGLIDSG
+290 DGGLTDSG
-298 NFKGS
+298 KFKGS

-316 YAMTTSIS
+316 YAVTTDLG
-324 KQKTEIKNSSQAPA
+324 Q
-338 STGKQL
+338 

-413 PGPVCYRKGGHLA
+413 PGPVCYRKEGYLA

-438 PKYFPKI
+438 PQYFPKI

-455 VEASRAVFEK
+455 LDASRNAFEK
-465 LTAEINDYSKKRQL
+465 ITAEINEYSKEREL
-479 PAEMTLEEVALGFLR
+479 PEMSLEEVALGFLR

-507 SVMRGYD
+507 SVMRGFD

-529 HACAIAREL
+529 HACSIAREL
-538 GISKIFIHRFAG
+538 GISKIFIHRFSG

-569 SAQAL
+569 SAHVL
-574 PESKQNNALKNLLIN
+574 PENKENDVFKNLLKNLEKLSSDAKTE
-589 LDTLAQ
+589 LLAQ
-595 DAKKE
+595 
-600 LINQGHKAE
+600 GYKAE
-609 QIEIKP
+609 QIEIKR

-622 GTDTALMIPEPE
+622 GTDTALMISEPDE
-634 SMLKYEL
+634 VSNYDTGNTNCEL
-641 GITNCG
+641 GIS
-647 LGIFESSPELQ
+647 ESSSELQ
-658 SNVEQLPDYADAF
+658 KNAAKFPDYVSAF
-671 RETYRREFG
+671 RQTYLREFG

-706 FPLAQKSK
+706 YPLAKK
-714 TPKVEGQTRCYF
+714 DGTPGALEQTKCYF
-726 MAESSDVCGW
+726 MSESSGCGAW
-736 HETPIYHLEKLG
+736 QETPIYRLENLG
-748 AGQRLQGP
+748 AGQQLRGP
-756 AIVIE
+756 VIVMQN
-761 DTSTILVEPG
+761 TSTILVEPG
-771 CYAKITELG
+771 CSAEITEYG
-780 DVVLTVETKTYR
+780 DVVLSVETRTFR

-802 ISIFGNLFMSIAEQ
+802 VSIFGNLFMSIAEQ

-831 ERLDFSCAIFDE
+831 ERHDFSCAIFDE

-868 VKLQGKNLRE
+868 VKLQGKTLKV

-895 DITIITPVWAEKS
+895 DITVVTPVWQNGEA
-908 SAKKEK
+908 
-914 PIFYIASRGHHADIG
+914 IFYIASRGHHADIG
-929 GISPGSMPPFSRKLE
+929 GISPGSMPPFSRTLK

-956 EKGIFNEDGITDLLQ
+956 ENGIFNEAGITELLL
-971 APSKIKRD
+971 APGKITRK
-979 PGETEI
+979 PGEPAI

-999 AQVAANQRGID
+999 AQVAANQRGVD
-1010 LLLEMVQYYSLEVV
+1010 LLLEMVEHYSLEVV

-1038 VRKMLKNL
+1038 VRSMLKAL
-1046 SESKGLAEPEVP
+1046 SVREGLAEVDT
-1058 VQRYTAE
+1058 VKAN
-1065 AKDYLDDGSEIVLH
+1065 DFLDDGSEIVLL
-1079 LTIDRRIGS
+1079 LTIDHREGS

-1095 TGPELWGNLNA
+1095 TGPEIWGNLNA
-1106 PRAVTNSAILYCLRC
+1106 PRAVTHSAILYSLRC
-1121 LIGQEIPL
+1121 LIDQEIPL
-1129 NQGCLNPIEV
+1129 NQGCLNPIQV
-1139 IIEEGSLLAPSENAA
+1139 IIEDGSLLAPSENAA

-1202 GAGAGPDWHGQSG
+1202 GAGAGPHWHGQSG

-1242 SIRKNSGGSGKFR
+1242 SVRKNSGGSGKFI

-1271 TAILSER
+1271 AAILSER

-1286 SGGKSGKSGLNL
+1286 NCGEPGKSGLNL
-1298 FIRKD
+1298 FFRND
-1303 GTMLHLGGKNEI
+1303 GTILFLGGKNEI
-1315 RAEPGERIRI
+1315 HAETGDRIRI

-1332 YGKVNS
+1332 YGKLDSI

>member
-1 MGSYFLADR
+1 MVS
-10 MTPLSFRFSIDRG
+10 TSFRFSIDRG

-28 VYAEVPGEPGFQV
+28 VYAEVPGESGFRV

-55 PREGIRRILES
+55 PREGIRRILEE
-66 VTGQSFPKASFSAEN
+66 VTGKTFPKESFNADK

-101 ARTLLITTKGFRDLL
+101 AKTTLVTTKGFRDLL

-124 KIFDLEIRKLDLLYE
+124 KIFDLEISKLDLLYE
-139 KVIEVDERVRIFK
+139 EVVEVDERVRFVREDEK
-152 DSWDR
+152 SSHDSG
-157 KLVSEDRDQVS
+157 LE
-168 GFDIVEGT
+168 IVEGT
-176 TGEKFEVLAK
+176 TGEKFAVLAK
-186 PDLDTVHQQLAAVF
+186 PDLAVVRQELNAVF
-200 KQGVRAVAV
+200 EKGIRAVAV

-218 EHELQ
+218 EHERQ
-223 IGEIA
+223 IGVIA

-238 SHQVMPMVKMVARG
+238 SHEVMPMVKMVARG

-262 PHIRNYLSSFRSGF
+262 PHIRNYLQSFRSGF
-276 SDNLENSQLLFMQS
+276 SDNLEKTQLLFMQS
-290 DGGLIDSG
+290 DGGLTDSG
-298 NFKGS
+298 KFKGS

-316 YAMTTSIS
+316 YAVTTDLG
-324 KQKTEIKNSSQAPA
+324 Q
-338 STGKQL
+338 

-413 PGPVCYRKGGHLA
+413 PGPVCEWKEGYLA

-438 PKYFPKI
+438 PQYFPKI

-455 VEASRAVFEK
+455 LDASRNAFEK
-465 LTAEINDYSKKRQL
+465 ITAEINEYSKEREL
-479 PAEMTLEEVALGFLR
+479 PEMSLEEVALGFLR

-507 SVMRGYD
+507 SVMRGFD

-529 HACAIAREL
+529 HACSIAREL
-538 GISKIFIHRFAG
+538 GISKIFIHRFSG

-569 SAQAL
+569 SAHVL
-574 PESKQNNALKNLLIN
+574 PENKENDVLKNLLKN
-589 LDTLAQ
+589 LEKLSSDAKTELLAQ
-595 DAKKE
+595 
-600 LINQGHKAE
+600 GYKAE
-609 QIEIKP
+609 QIEIKR

-622 GTDTALMIPEPE
+622 GTDTALMISEPDE
-634 SMLKYEL
+634 VSNYDTGNTNCEL
-641 GITNCG
+641 GIS
-647 LGIFESSPELQ
+647 ESSSELQ
-658 SNVEQLPDYADAF
+658 KNTTKFPDYVSAF
-671 RETYRREFG
+671 RQTYLREFG

-706 FPLAQKSK
+706 YPLAKK
-714 TPKVEGQTRCYF
+714 DGTPGAVEQTKCYF
-726 MAESSDVCGW
+726 MSESSGCGAW
-736 HETPIYHLEKLG
+736 QETPIYRLENLV
-748 AGQRLQGP
+748 AGQQLRGP
-756 AIVIE
+756 VIVMQN
-761 DTSTILVEPG
+761 TSTILVEPG
-771 CYAKITELG
+771 CSAEITEYG
-780 DVVLTVETKTYR
+780 DVVLSVETRTFR

-802 ISIFGNLFMSIAEQ
+802 VSIFGNLFMSIAEQ

-831 ERLDFSCAIFDE
+831 ERHDFSCAIFDE

-868 VKLQGKNLRE
+868 VKLQGRTLKV

-895 DITIITPVWAEKS
+895 DITVVTPVWQNGEA
-908 SAKKEK
+908 
-914 PIFYIASRGHHADIG
+914 IFYIASRGHHADIG
-929 GISPGSMPPFSRKLE
+929 GISPGSMPPFSRTLK

-956 EKGIFNEDGITDLLQ
+956 ENGIFNEAGITELLL
-971 APSKIKRD
+971 APGKITRK
-979 PGETEI
+979 PGESAI

-999 AQVAANQRGID
+999 AQVAANQRGVD
-1010 LLLEMVQYYSLEVV
+1010 LLLEMVEHYSLEVV

-1038 VRKMLKNL
+1038 VGSMLKAL
-1046 SESKGLAEPEVP
+1046 SVREGLAEVDT
-1058 VQRYTAE
+1058 VKAN
-1065 AKDYLDDGSEIVLH
+1065 DFLDDGSEIVLL
-1079 LTIDRRIGS
+1079 LTIDHRDGS

-1095 TGPELWGNLNA
+1095 TGPEIWGNLNA
-1106 PRAVTNSAILYCLRC
+1106 PRAVTHSAILYSLRC
-1121 LIGQEIPL
+1121 LIDQEIPL
-1129 NQGCLNPIEV
+1129 NQGCLNPIQI
-1139 IIEEGSLLAPSENAA
+1139 IIEDGSLLAPSENAA

-1194 GYYETIGG
+1194 GYYETMGG
-1202 GAGAGPDWHGQSG
+1202 GAGAGPHWHGQSG

-1242 SIRKNSGGSGKFR
+1242 SVRKNSGGSGKFI

-1271 TAILSER
+1271 AAILSER

-1286 SGGKSGKSGLNL
+1286 NGGEPGKSGLNL
-1298 FIRKD
+1298 FFRND
-1303 GTMLHLGGKNEI
+1303 GTILFLSGKNEI
-1315 RAEPGERIRI
+1315 HAETGDRIRI

-1332 YGKVNS
+1332 YGKLDSF

>member
-1 MGSYFLADR
+1 MASS
-10 MTPLSFRFSIDRG
+10 SFRFSIDRG

-28 VYAEVPGEPGFQV
+28 VYAEVPGESGFRV

-55 PREGIRRILES
+55 PREGMRRILEA
-66 VTGQSFPKASFSAEN
+66 VTGETFPKESFNADK

-101 ARTLLITTKGFRDLL
+101 AKTTLVTTKGFRDLL

-124 KIFDLEIRKLDLLYE
+124 KIFDLEISKLDLLYE
-139 KVIEVDERVRIFK
+139 EVVEVDERVRIV
-152 DSWDR
+152 R
-157 KLVSEDRDQVS
+157 EDEKSSHNS
-168 GFDIVEGT
+168 GLEIVEGT
-176 TGEKFEVLAK
+176 TGEKFAVLAK
-186 PDLDTVHQQLAAVF
+186 PDLAVVRQELNAVF
-200 KQGVRAVAV
+200 EKGIRAVAV

-218 EHELQ
+218 EHERQ
-223 IGEIA
+223 IGVIA

-238 SHQVMPMVKMVARG
+238 SHEVMPMVKMVARG

-262 PHIRNYLSSFRSGF
+262 PHIRNYLQSFRSGF
-276 SDNLENSQLLFMQS
+276 SDNLKKTQLLFMQS
-290 DGGLIDSG
+290 DGGLTDSG
-298 NFKGS
+298 KFKGS

-316 YAMTTSIS
+316 YAVTTDLG
-324 KQKTEIKNSSQAPA
+324 Q
-338 STGKQL
+338 

-413 PGPVCYRKGGHLA
+413 PGPVCYRKEGYLA

-438 PKYFPKI
+438 PQYFPKI

-455 VEASRAVFEK
+455 LDASRNAFEK
-465 LTAEINDYSKKRQL
+465 ITAEINEYSKEREL
-479 PAEMTLEEVALGFLR
+479 PEMSLEEVALGFLR

-507 SVMRGYD
+507 SVMRGFD

-529 HACAIAREL
+529 HACSIAREL
-538 GISKIFIHRFAG
+538 GISKIFIHRFSG

-569 SAQAL
+569 SAHVL
-574 PESKQNNALKNLLIN
+574 PENKENDVFKNLLKNLEKLSSDAKTE
-589 LDTLAQ
+589 LLAQ
-595 DAKKE
+595 
-600 LINQGHKAE
+600 GYKAE
-609 QIEIKP
+609 QIEIKR

-622 GTDTALMIPEPE
+622 GTDTALMISEPDE
-634 SMLKYEL
+634 VLNYDTGNTNCEL
-641 GITNCG
+641 GIS
-647 LGIFESSPELQ
+647 ESSSELQ
-658 SNVEQLPDYADAF
+658 KNTTKFPDYVSAF
-671 RETYRREFG
+671 RQTYLREFG

-706 FPLAQKSK
+706 YPLAKK
-714 TPKVEGQTRCYF
+714 DGTPGAVEQTKCYF
-726 MAESSDVCGW
+726 MSESSGCGAW
-736 HETPIYHLEKLG
+736 QETPIYRLENLG
-748 AGQRLQGP
+748 AGQQLRGP
-756 AIVIE
+756 VIVMQN
-761 DTSTILVEPG
+761 TSTILVEPG
-771 CYAKITELG
+771 CSAEITEYG
-780 DVVLTVETKTYR
+780 DVVLSVETRTFR

-802 ISIFGNLFMSIAEQ
+802 VSIFGNLFMSIAEQ

-831 ERLDFSCAIFDE
+831 ERHDFSCAIFDE

-868 VKLQGKNLRE
+868 VKLQGKTLKV

-895 DITIITPVWAEKS
+895 DITVVTPVWQNGEA
-908 SAKKEK
+908 
-914 PIFYIASRGHHADIG
+914 IFYIASRGHHADIG
-929 GISPGSMPPFSRKLE
+929 GISPGSMPPFSRTLK

-956 EKGIFNEDGITDLLQ
+956 ENGIFNEAGIAELLL
-971 APSKIKRD
+971 APGKITRK
-979 PGETEI
+979 PGETAI

-999 AQVAANQRGID
+999 AQVAANQRGVD
-1010 LLLEMVQYYSLEVV
+1010 LLLEMVEHYSLEVV

-1038 VRKMLKNL
+1038 VRSMLKAL
-1046 SESKGLAEPEVP
+1046 SVREGLAEVDT
-1058 VQRYTAE
+1058 VKAN
-1065 AKDYLDDGSEIVLH
+1065 DFLDDGSEIVLL
-1079 LTIDRRIGS
+1079 LTIDHREGS
-1088 AIFDFSG
+1088 AIFDFTG
-1095 TGPELWGNLNA
+1095 TGPEIWGNLNA
-1106 PRAVTNSAILYCLRC
+1106 PRAVTHSAILYSLRC
-1121 LIGQEIPL
+1121 LIDQEIPL
-1129 NQGCLNPIEV
+1129 NQGCLNPIQV
-1139 IIEEGSLLAPSENAA
+1139 IIEDGSLLAPSENAA

-1194 GYYETIGG
+1194 GYYETMGG
-1202 GAGAGPDWHGQSG
+1202 GAGAGPHWHGQSG

-1242 SIRKNSGGSGKFR
+1242 SVRKNSGGSGKFI

-1271 TAILSER
+1271 AAILSER

-1286 SGGKSGKSGLNL
+1286 NSGEPGKSGLNL
-1298 FIRKD
+1298 FFRND
-1303 GTMLHLGGKNEI
+1303 GTILFLGGKNEI
-1315 RAEPGERIRI
+1315 HAETGDRIRI

-1332 YGKVNS
+1332 YGRLDSF

>member
-1 MGSYFLADR
+1 
-10 MTPLSFRFSIDRG
+10 MTSSSFRFSIDRG

-28 VYAEVPGEPGFQV
+28 VYAEVPGESGFRV

-55 PREGIRRILES
+55 PREGMRRILEA
-66 VTGQSFPKASFSAEN
+66 VTGETFPKESFNADK

-101 ARTLLITTKGFRDLL
+101 AKTTLVTTKGFRDLL

-124 KIFDLEIRKLDLLYE
+124 KIFDLEISKLDLLYE
-139 KVIEVDERVRIFK
+139 EVVEVDERVRIV
-152 DSWDR
+152 R
-157 KLVSEDRDQVS
+157 EDEKSSHNS
-168 GFDIVEGT
+168 GLEIVEGT
-176 TGEKFEVLAK
+176 TGEKFAVLAK
-186 PDLDTVHQQLAAVF
+186 PDLAVVRQELNAVF
-200 KQGVRAVAV
+200 EKGIRAVAV

-218 EHELQ
+218 EHERQ
-223 IGEIA
+223 IGVIA

-238 SHQVMPMVKMVARG
+238 SHEVMPMVKMVARG

-262 PHIRNYLSSFRSGF
+262 PHIRNYLQSFRSGF
-276 SDNLENSQLLFMQS
+276 SDNLEKTQLLFMQS
-290 DGGLIDSG
+290 DGGLTDSG
-298 NFKGS
+298 KFKGS

-316 YAMTTSIS
+316 YAVTTDLG
-324 KQKTEIKNSSQAPA
+324 Q
-338 STGKQL
+338 

-413 PGPVCYRKGGHLA
+413 PGPVCYRKEGYLA

-438 PKYFPKI
+438 PQYFPKI

-455 VEASRAVFEK
+455 LDASRNAFEK
-465 LTAEINDYSKKRQL
+465 ITAEINEYSKEREL
-479 PAEMTLEEVALGFLR
+479 PEMSLEEVALGFLR

-507 SVMRGYD
+507 SVMRGFD

-529 HACAIAREL
+529 HACSIAREL
-538 GISKIFIHRFAG
+538 GISKIFIHRFSG

-569 SAQAL
+569 SALVL
-574 PESKQNNALKNLLIN
+574 PENKENDVFKNLLKNLEKLSSDAKTE
-589 LDTLAQ
+589 LLAQ
-595 DAKKE
+595 
-600 LINQGHKAE
+600 GYKAE
-609 QIEIKP
+609 QIEIKR

-622 GTDTALMIPEPE
+622 GTDTALMISEPDE
-634 SMLKYEL
+634 VSNYDTGNTNCEL
-641 GITNCG
+641 GIS
-647 LGIFESSPELQ
+647 ESSSELQ
-658 SNVEQLPDYADAF
+658 KNTTKFPDYVSAF
-671 RETYRREFG
+671 RQTYLREFG

-706 FPLAQKSK
+706 YPLAKK
-714 TPKVEGQTRCYF
+714 DGTPGALEQTKCYF
-726 MAESSDVCGW
+726 MSESSGCGAW
-736 HETPIYHLEKLG
+736 QETPIYRLENLG
-748 AGQRLQGP
+748 AGQQLRGP
-756 AIVIE
+756 VIVMQN
-761 DTSTILVEPG
+761 TSTILVEPG
-771 CYAKITELG
+771 CSAEITEYG
-780 DVVLTVETKTYR
+780 DVVLSVETRTFR

-802 ISIFGNLFMSIAEQ
+802 VSIFGNLFMSIAEQ

-831 ERLDFSCAIFDE
+831 ERHDFSCAIFDE

-868 VKLQGKNLRE
+868 VKLQGKTLKV

-895 DITIITPVWAEKS
+895 DITVVTPVWQNGEA
-908 SAKKEK
+908 
-914 PIFYIASRGHHADIG
+914 IFYIASRGHHADIG
-929 GISPGSMPPFSRKLE
+929 GISPGSMPPFSRTLK

-956 EKGIFNEDGITDLLQ
+956 ENGIFNEAGITELLL
-971 APSKIKRD
+971 APGKITRK
-979 PGETEI
+979 PGEPAI

-999 AQVAANQRGID
+999 AQVAANQRGVD
-1010 LLLEMVQYYSLEVV
+1010 LLLEMVEHYSLEVV

-1038 VRKMLKNL
+1038 VRSMLKAL
-1046 SESKGLAEPEVP
+1046 SVREGLAEVDT
-1058 VQRYTAE
+1058 VKAN
-1065 AKDYLDDGSEIVLH
+1065 DFLDDGSEIVLL
-1079 LTIDRRIGS
+1079 LTIDHREGS

-1095 TGPELWGNLNA
+1095 TGPEIWGNLNA
-1106 PRAVTNSAILYCLRC
+1106 PRAVTHSAILYSLRC
-1121 LIGQEIPL
+1121 LIDQEIPL
-1129 NQGCLNPIEV
+1129 NQGCLNPIQV
-1139 IIEEGSLLAPSENAA
+1139 IIEDGSLLAPSENAA

-1194 GYYETIGG
+1194 GYYETMGG
-1202 GAGAGPDWHGQSG
+1202 GAGAGPHWHGQSG

-1242 SIRKNSGGSGKFR
+1242 SVRKNSGGSGKFI

-1271 TAILSER
+1271 AAILSER

-1286 SGGKSGKSGLNL
+1286 NSGEPGKSGLNL
-1298 FIRKD
+1298 FFRKE
-1303 GTMLHLGGKNEI
+1303 GTILFLGGKNEI
-1315 RAEPGERIRI
+1315 HAETGDRIRI

-1332 YGKVNS
+1332 FGRLDSF

>member
-1 MGSYFLADR
+1 MASS
-10 MTPLSFRFSIDRG
+10 SFRFSIDRG

-28 VYAEVPGEPGFQV
+28 VYAEVPGESGFRV

-55 PREGIRRILES
+55 PREGMRRILEA
-66 VTGQSFPKASFSAEN
+66 VTGETFPKESFNADK

-101 ARTLLITTKGFRDLL
+101 AKTTLVTTKGFRDLL

-124 KIFDLEIRKLDLLYE
+124 KIFDLEISKLDLLYE
-139 KVIEVDERVRIFK
+139 EVVEVDERVRIV
-152 DSWDR
+152 R
-157 KLVSEDRDQVS
+157 EDEKSSHNS
-168 GFDIVEGT
+168 GLEIVEGT
-176 TGEKFEVLAK
+176 TGEKFAILAK
-186 PDLDTVHQQLAAVF
+186 PDLAVVRQELNAVF
-200 KQGVRAVAV
+200 EKGIRAVAV

-218 EHELQ
+218 EHERQ
-223 IGEIA
+223 IGVIA

-238 SHQVMPMVKMVARG
+238 SHEVMPMVKMVARG

-262 PHIRNYLSSFRSGF
+262 PHIRNYLQSFRSGF
-276 SDNLENSQLLFMQS
+276 SDNLEKTQLLFMQS
-290 DGGLIDSG
+290 DGGLTDSG
-298 NFKGS
+298 KFKGS

-316 YAMTTSIS
+316 YAVTTDLG
-324 KQKTEIKNSSQAPA
+324 Q
-338 STGKQL
+338 

-413 PGPVCYRKGGHLA
+413 PGPVCYRKEGYLA

-438 PKYFPKI
+438 PQYFPKI

-455 VEASRAVFEK
+455 LDASRNAFEK
-465 LTAEINDYSKKRQL
+465 ITAEINEYSKEREL
-479 PAEMTLEEVALGFLR
+479 PEMSLEEVALGFLR

-507 SVMRGYD
+507 SVMRGFD

-529 HACAIAREL
+529 HACSIAREL
-538 GISKIFIHRFAG
+538 GISKIFIHRFSG

-569 SAQAL
+569 SAHVL
-574 PESKQNNALKNLLIN
+574 PENKENDVFKNLLKNLEKLSSDAKTE
-589 LDTLAQ
+589 LLAQ
-595 DAKKE
+595 
-600 LINQGHKAE
+600 GYKAE
-609 QIEIKP
+609 QIEIKR

-622 GTDTALMIPEPE
+622 GTDTALMISEPDE
-634 SMLKYEL
+634 VLNYDTGNTNCEL
-641 GITNCG
+641 GIS
-647 LGIFESSPELQ
+647 ESSSELQ
-658 SNVEQLPDYADAF
+658 KNTTKFPDYVSAF
-671 RETYRREFG
+671 RQTYLREFG

-706 FPLAQKSK
+706 YPLAKK
-714 TPKVEGQTRCYF
+714 DGTPGALEQTKCYF
-726 MAESSDVCGW
+726 MSESSGCGAW
-736 HETPIYHLEKLG
+736 QETPIYRLENLG
-748 AGQRLQGP
+748 AGQQLRGP
-756 AIVIE
+756 VIVMQN
-761 DTSTILVEPG
+761 TSTILVEPG
-771 CYAKITELG
+771 CSAEITEYG
-780 DVVLTVETKTYR
+780 DVVLSVETRTFR

-802 ISIFGNLFMSIAEQ
+802 VSIFGNLFMSIAEQ

-831 ERLDFSCAIFDE
+831 ERHDFSCAIFDE

-868 VKLQGKNLRE
+868 VKLQGKTLKV

-895 DITIITPVWAEKS
+895 DITVVTPVWQNGEA
-908 SAKKEK
+908 
-914 PIFYIASRGHHADIG
+914 IFYIASRGHHADIG
-929 GISPGSMPPFSRKLE
+929 GISPGSMPPFSRTLK

-956 EKGIFNEDGITDLLQ
+956 ENGIFNEAGITELLL
-971 APSKIKRD
+971 APGKIIRK
-979 PGETEI
+979 PGEPAI

-999 AQVAANQRGID
+999 AQVAANQRGVD
-1010 LLLEMVQYYSLEVV
+1010 LLLEMVEHYSLEVV

-1038 VRKMLKNL
+1038 VRSMLKAL
-1046 SESKGLAEPEVP
+1046 SVREGLAEVDT
-1058 VQRYTAE
+1058 VKAN
-1065 AKDYLDDGSEIVLH
+1065 DFLDDGSEIVLL
-1079 LTIDRRIGS
+1079 LTIDHREGS

-1095 TGPELWGNLNA
+1095 TGPEIWGNLNA
-1106 PRAVTNSAILYCLRC
+1106 PRAVTQSAILYSLRC
-1121 LIGQEIPL
+1121 LIDQEIPL
-1129 NQGCLNPIEV
+1129 NQGCLNPIQV
-1139 IIEEGSLLAPSENAA
+1139 IIEDGSLLAPSENAA

-1194 GYYETIGG
+1194 GYYETMGG
-1202 GAGAGPDWHGQSG
+1202 GAGAGPHWHGQSG

-1242 SIRKNSGGSGKFR
+1242 SVRKNSGGSGKFI

-1271 TAILSER
+1271 AAILSER

-1286 SGGKSGKSGLNL
+1286 NSGEPGKSGLNL
-1298 FIRKD
+1298 FFRND
-1303 GTMLHLGGKNEI
+1303 GTILFLGGKNEI
-1315 RAEPGERIRI
+1315 HAETGDRIRI

-1332 YGKVNS
+1332 FGRLDSF